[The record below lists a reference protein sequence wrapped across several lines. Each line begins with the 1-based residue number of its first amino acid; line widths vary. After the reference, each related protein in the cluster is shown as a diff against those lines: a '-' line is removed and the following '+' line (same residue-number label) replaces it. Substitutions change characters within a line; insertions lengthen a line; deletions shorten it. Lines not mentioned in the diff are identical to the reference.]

1 MYIKHFTE
9 PSNNHR
15 KWSLITWDVVTL
27 LKLLQESNNLDLV
40 NYSIEYWSFQT
51 LESILN
57 DEDAVALFS
66 PWQTKS
72 AWKLNP
78 APAKDNRPVTPIIFS
93 ATGGRMR
100 TTDLILIT
108 LSYIPQINKQWKEMK
123 SCQLQ
128 LNMISHVL
136 SIQFCTHIFDKLCHA
151 QLNRGSAQM

>member
-57 DEDAVALFS
+57 DGDAVALFS

-78 APAKDNRPVTPIIFS
+78 ARSSKRQQTSDPNNIFRNRRQDADYRPDFDHTFIN
-93 ATGGRMR
+93 
-100 TTDLILIT
+100 TT
-108 LSYIPQINKQWKEMK
+108 NKQTVQRFAISEMK
-123 SCQLQ
+123 SCLTTEHDF
-128 LNMISHVL
+128 SVL
-136 SIQFCTHIFDKLCHA
+136 VHTILHTHILQTSSCTIE
-151 QLNRGSAQM
+151 